1 MLLPTHG
8 GPLTS
13 VIAVPIPRT
22 ALQPRLPAS
31 GHPTRQEPYHR
42 EVQSIESAAAVL
54 RGKERI
60 LMFTGAGIS
69 TESGIPDF
77 RGPNGIW
84 TRVDPAE
91 FTIDRYLRNSETR
104 KRSWQ
109 MRLESGALKA
119 KPNKAHR
126 AVTKLWRTGRML
138 GCVTQ
143 NIDGLHQKAGLP
155 DEAVVELH
163 GNAHEARCINCGD
176 RQPTEEVTTRVEAGD
191 EDPSCLLCGGIL
203 KVNVVFFGELLPPA
217 ATELAFE
224 LASRADAVVA
234 VGSTL
239 SVFPAA
245 QIPFEIA
252 QAGHP
257 LVILNLGQTAFDEL
271 AAARIDGPAGKALTA
286 LVSAIS

>member
-1 MLLPTHG
+1 MK
-8 GPLTS
+8 
-13 VIAVPIPRT
+13 
-22 ALQPRLPAS
+22 
-31 GHPTRQEPYHR
+31 
-42 EVQSIESAAAVL
+42 SIESAVAVL

-60 LMFTGAGIS
+60 LVFTGAGIS

-77 RGPNGIW
+77 RGKNGVW

-91 FTIDRYLRNSETR
+91 FTIDRYLRNPETR

-109 MRLESGALKA
+109 MRLESGTLKA

-155 DEAVVELH
+155 DEAIAELH
-163 GNAHEARCINCGD
+163 GNAHEARCIGCGD
-176 RQPTEEVTTRVEAGD
+176 RQPTVEVTARVEAGD

-203 KVNVVFFGELLPPA
+203 KIDVVFFGELLPPA
-217 ATELAFE
+217 ATEFAFD
-224 LASRADAVVA
+224 LASQADAVVA

-245 QIPFEIA
+245 QIPVEVA

-257 LVILNLGQTAFDEL
+257 LVILNMGQTAFDDL
-271 AAARIDGPAGKALTA
+271 AAARIEGPAGKVLPA